1 MDKLKIVAEIACA
14 HEGDMNMLLEMIQ
27 VAGEAKVDVLQFQ
40 FFEPS
45 ETTIDGSEIRDLA
58 CSLYTPLDYYET
70 LFIESRKYGME
81 IWINPADIV
90 SARASV
96 PFKPDLW
103 RIHSSD
109 INNLDLLTYLCT
121 TDIPISFAVGGSTV
135 AEIDYAME
143 KVASH
148 GGRVDLLVH
157 GFQGYPTP
165 VPEANLRA
173 VAELKSRYQVAVG
186 YQDHTDGYD
195 PLGFILPAMALSLGA
210 TVIEKHYTLDRDK
223 RGIDYHASLNPDELI
238 TFTQQ
243 IRGAYESLGHGLER
257 EFGEYET
264 VYRKN
269 FKKGFVFKEDLGQG
283 HRLGA
288 EDLKMVRT
296 DDLEIYGVDIDSI
309 LGKELN
315 TSVSKDTVVRRRYLS
330 E

>member
-1 MDKLKIVAEIACA
+1 M
-14 HEGDMNMLLEMIQ
+14 
-27 VAGEAKVDVLQFQ
+27 
-40 FFEPS
+40 
-45 ETTIDGSEIRDLA
+45 
-58 CSLYTPLDYYET
+58 
-70 LFIESRKYGME
+70 
-81 IWINPADIV
+81 
-90 SARASV
+90 
-96 PFKPDLW
+96 
-103 RIHSSD
+103 
-109 INNLDLLTYLCT
+109 
-121 TDIPISFAVGGSTV
+121 
-135 AEIDYAME
+135 
-143 KVASH
+143 
-148 GGRVDLLVH
+148 
-157 GFQGYPTP
+157 
-165 VPEANLRA
+165 
-173 VAELKSRYQVAVG
+173 
-186 YQDHTDGYD
+186 
-195 PLGFILPAMALSLGA
+195 
-210 TVIEKHYTLDRDK
+210 
-223 RGIDYHASLNPDELI
+223 I